1 MVKMKYHILIGLL
14 SLTTC
19 LFAQEN
25 IPQPDDSLKEY
36 ESAAVS
42 VYTDDYLKKYNRFKR
57 IIVKVY
63 PYALHAADVID
74 EIDQNAE
81 SINRR
86 RKKNK
91 FYRQS
96 YHDLKEEF
104 KYFIL
109 DLYTSEGQMLMKL
122 IHRET
127 GMTVYD
133 ISNKY
138 RGRQKAEMFNLM
150 AKIWDQDLHVK
161 FEPDSGDD
169 KIAETVIQDI
179 QSGLIEFNDEI
190 VTIDKPAY
198 KEKKADAKKA
208 RKKAKKRRKVYL
220 KKKKKREREKKK
232 QERKKKS

>member
-1 MVKMKYHILIGLL
+1 MKYIMLMGLL
-14 SLTTC
+14 FFVLQMQ
-19 LFAQEN
+19 AQVN
-25 IPQPDDSLKEY
+25 IPHPEDSLKEY
-36 ESAAVS
+36 ESVAVS
-42 VYTDDYLKKYNRFKR
+42 VYTDDYLKKYNRYKR

-63 PYALHAADVID
+63 PYALFAADIID

-81 SINRR
+81 SINKR

-96 YHDLKEEF
+96 YHELKEEF

-109 DLYTSEGQMLMKL
+109 DLCTSEGKMLMKL

-161 FEPDSGDD
+161 FEPEVGDD

-179 QSGLIEFNDEI
+179 QSGLITFDDKV
-190 VTIDKPAY
+190 VTVDKLTY
-198 KEKKADAKKA
+198 KEKQKENKIK
-208 RKKAKKRRKVYL
+208 RKKAKKKRKDYL
-220 KKKKKREREKKK
+220 KRKKKRERQKKK
-232 QERKKKS
+232 VERKKEN

>member
-1 MVKMKYHILIGLL
+1 MKYHILIGLL

-25 IPQPDDSLKEY
+25 IPHPDDSLKEY

-86 RKKNK
+86 QKKNK

-96 YHDLKEEF
+96 YYDLKEEF

-161 FEPDSGDD
+161 FEPDYGDD
-169 KIAETVIQDI
+169 KITETVIQDI

-190 VTIDKPAY
+190 VTIDKLAY

-232 QERKKKS
+232 QEAKRKVRTF

>member
-25 IPQPDDSLKEY
+25 IPHPDDSLKEY

-42 VYTDDYLKKYNRFKR
+42 VYSDDYLKKYNRFKR

-190 VTIDKPAY
+190 VTIDKLAY

>member
-25 IPQPDDSLKEY
+25 IPHPDDSLKEY

-42 VYTDDYLKKYNRFKR
+42 VYSDDYLKKYNRFKR

>member
-1 MVKMKYHILIGLL
+1 MKYTMLMGLL
-14 SLTTC
+14 FFVLQMQ
-19 LFAQEN
+19 AQVN
-25 IPQPDDSLKEY
+25 IPHPEDSLKEY

-42 VYTDDYLKKYNRFKR
+42 VYTADYIKKYNRYKR

-63 PYALHAADVID
+63 PYALYSADIID

-81 SINRR
+81 SINKR

-109 DLYTSEGQMLMKL
+109 DLYTSEGKMLMKL

-161 FEPDSGDD
+161 FEPEVGDD

-179 QSGLIEFNDEI
+179 QSGLITFDDKV
-190 VTIDKPAY
+190 VTVDKLTY
-198 KEKKADAKKA
+198 KEKQKENKIKL
-208 RKKAKKRRKVYL
+208 KKAKKKRKDYL
-220 KKKKKREREKKK
+220 KRKKKRERQKKK
-232 QERKKKS
+232 VERKKEN

>member
-1 MVKMKYHILIGLL
+1 MKYHILIGLL

-25 IPQPDDSLKEY
+25 IPHPDDSLKEY

-96 YHDLKEEF
+96 YYDLKEEF

-161 FEPDSGDD
+161 FEPDYGDD

-190 VTIDKPAY
+190 VTIDKLAY

-208 RKKAKKRRKVYL
+208 RKKAKKRRKVYI

>member
-1 MVKMKYHILIGLL
+1 MKYHILIGLL

-25 IPQPDDSLKEY
+25 IPHPDDSLKEY

-81 SINRR
+81 SINHR

>member
-1 MVKMKYHILIGLL
+1 MKYHILIGLL

-25 IPQPDDSLKEY
+25 IPHPDDSLKEY

-81 SINRR
+81 SINHR

-190 VTIDKPAY
+190 VTIDKLAY

>member
-1 MVKMKYHILIGLL
+1 MKYHILIGLL

-25 IPQPDDSLKEY
+25 IPHPDDSLKEY

>member
-1 MVKMKYHILIGLL
+1 MKYHILIGLL

-25 IPQPDDSLKEY
+25 IPHPDDSLKEY

-96 YHDLKEEF
+96 YYDLKEEF

-161 FEPDSGDD
+161 FEPDYGDD
-169 KIAETVIQDI
+169 KITETVIQDI

-190 VTIDKPAY
+190 VTIDKLAY

>member
-1 MVKMKYHILIGLL
+1 MKYHILIGLL

-25 IPQPDDSLKEY
+25 IPHPDDSLKEY

-179 QSGLIEFNDEI
+179 QPGLIEFNDEI

>member
-1 MVKMKYHILIGLL
+1 MKYHILIGLL

-25 IPQPDDSLKEY
+25 IPHPDDSLKEY

-42 VYTDDYLKKYNRFKR
+42 VYSDDYLKKYNRFKR

>member
-1 MVKMKYHILIGLL
+1 MKYHILIGFL

-25 IPQPDDSLKEY
+25 IPHPDDSLKEY

>member
-1 MVKMKYHILIGLL
+1 MKYHILIGLL

-25 IPQPDDSLKEY
+25 IPHPDDSLKEY

-96 YHDLKEEF
+96 YYDLKEEF

-161 FEPDSGDD
+161 FEPDYGDD

-190 VTIDKPAY
+190 VTIDKLAY

>member
-1 MVKMKYHILIGLL
+1 MKYHILIGLL

-25 IPQPDDSLKEY
+25 IPHPDDSLKEY

-96 YHDLKEEF
+96 YHDLKEKF

-190 VTIDKPAY
+190 VTIDKLAY

>member
-1 MVKMKYHILIGLL
+1 MKYHILIGLL

-25 IPQPDDSLKEY
+25 IPHPDDSLKEY

-42 VYTDDYLKKYNRFKR
+42 VYSDDYLKKYNRFKR

-96 YHDLKEEF
+96 YHDLKEKF

-190 VTIDKPAY
+190 VTIDKLAY

>member
-1 MVKMKYHILIGLL
+1 MKYHILIGLL

-25 IPQPDDSLKEY
+25 IPHPDDSLKEY

-190 VTIDKPAY
+190 VTIDKLAY

>member
-1 MVKMKYHILIGLL
+1 MKYHILIGLL

-25 IPQPDDSLKEY
+25 IPHPDDSLKEY

-96 YHDLKEEF
+96 YYDLKEEF

-161 FEPDSGDD
+161 FEPDYGDD
-169 KIAETVIQDI
+169 KITETVIQDI

-190 VTIDKPAY
+190 VTIDKLAY

-232 QERKKKS
+232 QEAKRKVRTF

>member
-1 MVKMKYHILIGLL
+1 MKYHILIGLL

-25 IPQPDDSLKEY
+25 IPHPDDSLKEY

-42 VYTDDYLKKYNRFKR
+42 VYSDDYLKKYNRFKR

-190 VTIDKPAY
+190 VTIDKLAY